1 MLMKYE
7 ALVGFSG
14 AISMSK
20 GEVGEIK
27 DENLVADLTE
37 AGYIKAVTTKPKK
50 EKTSKKG
57 E

>member
-1 MLMKYE
+1 MKYK
-7 ALVGFSG
+7 ALIGFSG
-14 AISMSK
+14 LISMGK

-27 DENLVADLTE
+27 DKSLATDLVN
-37 AGYIKAVTTKPKK
+37 AGYIEPVEKPKK

>member
-1 MLMKYE
+1 MMYQ

-14 AISMSK
+14 AISMSR
-20 GEVGEIK
+20 GEVAEIK
-27 DENLVADLTE
+27 DKNLVADLTK
-37 AGYIKAVTTKPKK
+37 AGYIEAVEKPKK

>member
-1 MLMKYE
+1 MMYK

-14 AISMSK
+14 KITMSK
-20 GEVGEIK
+20 GEVMDIK
-27 DENLVADLTE
+27 DKELAVDLIR
-37 AGYIKAVTTKPKK
+37 AGYIEPVEKPKK

>member
-1 MLMKYE
+1 MKYE

-14 AISMSK
+14 ALSMCK
-20 GEVGEIK
+20 GEVAEIK
-27 DENLVADLTE
+27 DKNLVDDLTR
-37 AGYIKAVTTKPKK
+37 AGYIKPVEKTKK

>member
-1 MLMKYE
+1 MEYK

-14 AISMSK
+14 LVSMSK

-27 DENLVADLTE
+27 DKSLVTDLIN
-37 AGYIKAVTTKPKK
+37 AGSIEPVEKPKK
-50 EKTSKKG
+50 DKTSKKG

>member
-1 MLMKYE
+1 MKYE

-27 DENLVADLTE
+27 DKNLVADLTK

>member
-1 MLMKYE
+1 MKYK

-20 GEVGEIK
+20 GEVAEIEDK
-27 DENLVADLTE
+27 NLVSDLTK
-37 AGYIKAVTTKPKK
+37 AGYIEIAEKPKK